1 MNGLLMELSE
11 FLRSKFQF
19 QYVNELIPLHEEL
32 NIVRSYLNIEQ
43 VRFGDRLKVIWEI
56 NGCKDL
62 KIPFLSIQPLIEN
75 AVRHGVMKRISG
87 GTIIIRGSIHE
98 DYVEISIED
107 DGIGMD
113 EDKLQG
119 LLERKEGSRT
129 SIGLINTNQRLIRQ
143 FGTGLQIKSS
153 PDQGTVVS
161 FQVKR

>member
-1 MNGLLMELSE
+1 MELSE